1 MMEIILNVIW
11 IAPNNNSEE
20 NINYSKEIESLP
32 HSKVKIC
39 KTIEEAINYLKNI
52 SFEETKVIVNGE
64 LYIKFIKKLFENKK
78 DIYTIPKIIIFTKNK
93 DKFLKDNKN
102 YENIVNHE
110 FYNLGGVKTIFDE
123 ILQFLKGNRI
133 NNNKDEPQLTFEYI
147 DNKDKLLLPLLYK
160 CLIDSVEIDKIDKYN
175 DFLYN
180 KYAKKSDDLKKLLLQ
195 IKSIINIPIEFL
207 SKYYIRAYTA
217 PSDFYRDI
225 NKDLRENKREN
236 YLSFIKVL
244 YEGIK
249 LRSFPLASNKLL
261 FRGSIISNEEIN
273 KIKNYLNKKISHL
286 PGAIVFSRSFL
297 SFSKEKRIAEIF

>member
-1 MMEIILNVIW
+1 METILNVIW
-11 IAPNNNSEE
+11 IEPNNNSEE
-20 NINYSKEIESLP
+20 NINYSKEIESIS

-39 KTIEEAINYLKNI
+39 KTVEGAINYLKSI
-52 SFEETKVIVNGE
+52 SFEETKTVVNGE

-102 YENIVNHE
+102 YENIVNHA
-110 FYNLGGVKTIFDE
+110 FYNLGGVKTNFDE
-123 ILQFLKGNRI
+123 ILQFLKANRI
-133 NNNKDEPQLTFEYI
+133 NNKDEPQLTFEYI

-160 CLIDSVEIDKIDKYN
+160 CLIDSVEIDQIDKYN

-180 KYAKKSDDLKKLLLQ
+180 KYTKKSDDLKKLLLQ
-195 IKSIINIPIEFL
+195 IKSIRNIPIEFL
-207 SKYYIRAYTA
+207 SKYYIRAYTVE
-217 PSDFYRDI
+217 SDFYKDI

-261 FRGSIISNEEIN
+261 FRGSIISNEEIQI
-273 KIKNYLNKKISHL
+273 IKNI
-286 PGAIVFSRSFL
+286 
-297 SFSKEKRIAEIF
+297 